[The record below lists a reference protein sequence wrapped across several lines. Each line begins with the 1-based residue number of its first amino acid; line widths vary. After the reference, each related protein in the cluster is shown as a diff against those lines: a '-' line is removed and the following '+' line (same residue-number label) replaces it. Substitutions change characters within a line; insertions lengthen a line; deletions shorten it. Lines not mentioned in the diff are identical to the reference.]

1 MDRSL
6 IFYIQKDPN
15 IKSEKLKTFIA
26 QIYDIKKPLNIASK
40 QETISE
46 SEHSKTSHNKVKN
59 FLTIKKNEIDI
70 KEEELML
77 LQNKIMQVTA
87 SKHILNEFKTPSFR
101 NLRKAF

>member
-1 MDRSL
+1 
-6 IFYIQKDPN
+6 
-15 IKSEKLKTFIA
+15 
-26 QIYDIKKPLNIASK
+26 
-40 QETISE
+40 
-46 SEHSKTSHNKVKN
+46 VKN